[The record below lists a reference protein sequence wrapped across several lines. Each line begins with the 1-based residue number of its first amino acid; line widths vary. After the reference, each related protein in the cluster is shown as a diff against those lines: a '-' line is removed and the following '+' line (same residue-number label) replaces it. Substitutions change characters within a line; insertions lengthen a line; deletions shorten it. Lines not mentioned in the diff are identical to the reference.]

1 MTTPRHNTHVCPWW
15 LAYTFDNPVRRL
27 LHNPQKLLSGLVKEG
42 DTALDIG
49 CGMGHFS
56 IGMAKLVGPSGR
68 VISVDLQ
75 PEMLARVRLR
85 AEQQRLQDRIQLHRC
100 QSNSLGVDE
109 PVDFALAFWMVH
121 EIPNRTAFLA
131 EVRDLLKPGARFL
144 VVEPKIHVSAADFQ
158 KTVDLGS
165 RSGLSEIWKSLTVK
179 HHQDSRVLCFSG
191 DPMKKN

>member
-1 MTTPRHNTHVCPWW
+1 MTTEQQITHVCPWW

-27 LHNPQKLLSGLVKEG
+27 LHNPERILGGLVKEG
-42 DTALDIG
+42 DTVLDIG

-56 IGMAKLVGPSGR
+56 IGIAKLVGPNGR

-75 PEMLARVRLR
+75 PEMLDRVRLR
-85 AEQQRLQDRIQLHRC
+85 AEQQGLQDRIQLHRC

-121 EIPNRTAFLA
+121 EVPNRVTFLA
-131 EVRDLLKPGARFL
+131 EVRGLLKPEARFL

-158 KTVDLGS
+158 KTVDLARAVGLQPCLEPKASLS
-165 RSGLSEIWKSLTVK
+165 RAVLFSLNR
-179 HHQDSRVLCFSG
+179 DVL
-191 DPMKKN
+191 

>member
-15 LAYTFDNPVRRL
+15 LAYTFDNPVRLL

-56 IGMAKLVGPSGR
+56 IGMAKLVGPNGR

-85 AEQQRLQDRIQLHRC
+85 AERQGLYDRLQLHRC
-100 QSNSLGVDE
+100 QPDSLGVDE
-109 PVDFALAFWMVH
+109 SVDFALAFWMVH
-121 EIPNRTAFLA
+121 EIPNRAALLA
-131 EVRDLLKPGARFL
+131 EVRGLLKPEARFL
-144 VVEPKIHVSAADFQ
+144 VVEPKLHVSASDFQ
-158 KTVDLGS
+158 KTVDLARSVGFKLCAEPQVSFS
-165 RSGLSEIWKSLTVK
+165 RAVLFSLNS
-179 HHQDSRVLCFSG
+179 DAL
-191 DPMKKN
+191 